1 MADAAGVSM
10 TADEFLAYYNQR
22 GRTLSGNTAERAL
35 EHLAAVIRERD
46 AANARIASMPRCNI
60 CGGDVVFNGGEP
72 VEGMW
77 GHRK

>member
-1 MADAAGVSM
+1 MTTTKPLSDA
-10 TADEFLAYYNQR
+10 EFIKSIVTNVGDYYEDDANKFL
-22 GRTLSGNTAERAL
+22 GEAL
-35 EHLAAVIRERD
+35 DRLE
-46 AANARIASMPRCNI
+46 AANARIASMSRCNI